1 MKKLIFAILG
11 TLAVASFAFAGSSI
25 APAVG
30 RTNVPLTVPKP
41 ANAICKSLTAGKT
54 GTASFD
60 VSGTSMVN
68 WKAQA
73 GVNTTTA
80 AILKRKLNTNTYGYP
95 ASEERNLPISTG
107 TTAIVFGKYS
117 TSDNSVTPY
126 VCLDA
131 N

>member
-1 MKKLIFAILG
+1 MKKIVFAILG
-11 TLAVASFAFAGSSI
+11 TILAATFAFGGSSI

-41 ANAICKSLTAGKT
+41 ANAICKSLAVGKT

-68 WKAQA
+68 WRAQ
-73 GVNTTTA
+73 VNPNTSTA
-80 AILKRKLNTNTYGYP
+80 VILNRKLNTNTYGYP
-95 ASEERNLPISTG
+95 GSEERNLPISAS
-107 TTAIVFGKYS
+107 TTALTFGKYS
-117 TSDNSVTPY
+117 SSDNSVTPY